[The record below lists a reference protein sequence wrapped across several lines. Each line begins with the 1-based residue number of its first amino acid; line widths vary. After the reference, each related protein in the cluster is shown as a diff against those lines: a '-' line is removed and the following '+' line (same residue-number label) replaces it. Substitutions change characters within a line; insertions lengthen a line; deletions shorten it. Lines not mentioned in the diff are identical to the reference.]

1 MRFARLL
8 PFVTLGAIL
17 ALSGCTNPNAKMAR
31 LERENSQLKAEKQ
44 KLTTE
49 VAGLRTKLNATSAQ
63 AQHWEGAF
71 GTTQKQLRA
80 HIEELT
86 QAQIRRQ
93 IVQRA
98 LTLAQTQL
106 QAASRGQKQAAA
118 EADVALRLARA
129 TEEQTPPR
137 PQ

>member
-1 MRFARLL
+1 MRLTRLL
-8 PFVTLGAIL
+8 TCVVLGAVL
-17 ALSGCTNPNAKMAR
+17 ALSGCANPNATMAR

-49 VAGLRTKLNATSAQ
+49 LASLRTRLNATSAQ
-63 AQHWEGAF
+63 AQHWEGVY
-71 GTTQKQLRA
+71 GNTQKQLKA

-106 QAASRGQKQAAA
+106 QAASKGQKQAVA
-118 EADVALRLARA
+118 EAETALRLARA
-129 TEEQTPPR
+129 TAEETPAKP
-137 PQ
+137 